1 MPHLAPTYAATL
13 ALASL
18 GTPAALARIDRRAMY
33 DFLMRMKSPAP
44 GGAFHMQE
52 DGEADVRGTYT
63 ALAVA
68 AMLNLL
74 TPELVR
80 GTAEWVA
87 SCQRY
92 EGGFGGEP
100 GNEAHGGYTF
110 CAFAALVILG
120 ETKRI
125 DLDALIVRAEFWGG
139 GHSPHPSSTITTSC
153 IETCTWCPLERF

>member
-1 MPHLAPTYAATL
+1 MRGGFAGGPGQMPHLAPTYAATL

-18 GTPAALARIDRRAMY
+18 GTPAALARIDRRGMY
-33 DFLMRMKSPAP
+33 DFLMRMKSP

-68 AMLNLL
+68 ALLNLL
-74 TPELVR
+74 TPELVC

-125 DLDALIVRAEFWGG
+125 DLDALIVRTDCAGYHFLCLGFELGVG
-139 GHSPHPSSTITTSC
+139 
-153 IETCTWCPLERF
+153 LNV